1 MTLREEILHDI
12 EDVPENSLQLLLQFV
27 RFLRES
33 RAVPV
38 KREKKKRDKPRLL
51 GVLEGQVW
59 MSDDFDDP
67 LEFVSPEEMK
77 VLEAMREAKKSEANK
92 TEEQEAAV

>member
-12 EDVPENSLQLLLQFV
+12 ENVPESSLQLLLQFV

-33 RAVPV
+33 PVVPA
-38 KREKKKRDKPRLL
+38 KREKKKRDRPRLL

-59 MSDDFDDP
+59 MSDDFNDP
-67 LEFVSPEEMK
+67 MELVPQ
-77 VLEAMREAKKSEANK
+77 SELRAL
-92 TEEQEAAV
+92 QEAADRNKVLPQEAVI

>member
-12 EDVPENSLQLLLQFV
+12 ESVPESSLQLLLQFV

-33 RAVPV
+33 PVVPA
-38 KREKKKRDKPRLL
+38 KRERKKRDRPRLL

-59 MSDDFDDP
+59 MSDDFNEP
-67 LEFVSPEEMK
+67 MELVPQ
-77 VLEAMREAKKSEANK
+77 SELRAL
-92 TEEQEAAV
+92 QEAADRSKALPQEAVI